1 MNPSA
6 LPDRFAA
13 ILSLL
18 RPEETLADI
27 GFDHGDFLV
36 RAVSVGHRVIGVERQ
51 AACLSR
57 FFLRHSKLT
66 DDERD
71 RIQLRCGDGPSE
83 LREADQI
90 STATIAG
97 LGEQTIVSW
106 AKRLPS
112 NVQKV
117 VACPSDMRGTLRVD
131 MRKAGFRIVDERIA
145 AAKGRLYP
153 VIAWEKGTEC
163 RDIDFRYLVGPV
175 LFEAHPAAL
184 RAWLTSRLDR
194 LASAINRLEQKG
206 APTDA
211 TGVAFHQWV
220 NALQQANAAL
230 QSDA

>member
-1 MNPSA
+1 MNESS

-18 RPEETLADI
+18 HPEETIADI

-36 RAVSVGHRVIGVERQ
+36 RAASIGHQVIGVERQ

-57 FFLRHSKLT
+57 FYLRHTKLT
-66 DDERD
+66 DDERN

-106 AKRLPS
+106 AKQLPS

-117 VACPSDMRGTLRVD
+117 IACPSDMRGTLRID
-131 MRKAGFRIVDERIA
+131 MRAAGFRIVDERIA

-153 VIAWEKGTEC
+153 VIAWEKGVED
-163 RDIDFRYLVGPV
+163 RNIDFRSLVGPV
-175 LFEAHPAAL
+175 LFEAHPTAL

-194 LASAINRLEQKG
+194 LAGAINRLEQKG
-206 APTDA
+206 TPTDA
-211 TGVAFHQWV
+211 AGVAFHQWV
-220 NALQQANAAL
+220 NALQQANTAL
-230 QSDA
+230 HTDG